1 MGGCPAG
8 GGARSLLNYIEE
20 HYNKF
25 FEEKRLDSRH
35 GQVEY
40 RLTMKYIKGV
50 LDDMEQSGRK
60 KDDIVIAD
68 IGAGTGRYAI
78 PLFEEGYDVTAVE
91 LVQHNL
97 GIMKQ
102 KCPAL
107 NCYKGNALKLKRIS
121 DESCDVVLLLGP
133 MYHLFSYEDK
143 CKAMSEAKRI
153 CKKGGTIFVAYL
165 MNEYGILTY
174 GFKERHIKE
183 VKEEGR
189 LTQEYQCISKEEHLY
204 DYVRVETI
212 NQLRKEAALERV
224 CLFTPDGPSN
234 YMRPF
239 LNQLSEEEFE
249 EFVSYVES
257 ICERKDLIGAAAHT
271 VDILKRV

>member
-1 MGGCPAG
+1 M
-8 GGARSLLNYIEE
+8 SYIEE

-25 FEEKRLDSRH
+25 YEEKRLDSRH

-40 RLTMKYIKGV
+40 RLTMKYIKRE
-50 LDDMEQSGRK
+50 LEKLEATGREK
-60 KDDIVIAD
+60 SDIVIAD

-78 PLFEEGYDVTAVE
+78 PLFLEGYDVTAVE

-102 KCPAL
+102 KCPTL
-107 NCYKGNALKLKRIS
+107 NCYKGNALKLKRM
-121 DESCDVVLLLGP
+121 EEASCDVVLLLGP

-143 CKAMSEAKRI
+143 LKALSEAKRI
-153 CKKGGTIFVAYL
+153 CKKDGIIFVAYL

-189 LTQEYQCISKEEHLY
+189 LTGDYQCISKEEHLY
-204 DYVRVETI
+204 DYVRIETI
-212 NQLRKEAALERV
+212 NRLREDLEINRV
-224 CLFTPDGPSN
+224 CLFTPDGPAN

-257 ICERKDLIGAAAHT
+257 ICERSDLIGAAAHT
-271 VDILKRV
+271 VDVLKKN

>member
-1 MGGCPAG
+1 M
-8 GGARSLLNYIEE
+8 SYLDE

-40 RLTMKYIKGV
+40 RLTAKRIKDV
-50 LDDMEQSGRK
+50 LNEIEKTGRK
-60 KDDIVIAD
+60 KGEIRVAD

-102 KCPAL
+102 KCPSL
-107 NCYKGNALKLKRIS
+107 NCYKGNALKLKRIP

-143 CKAMSEAKRI
+143 LKALSEAKRI
-153 CKKGGTIFVAYL
+153 CKCGGRIFVAYL
-165 MNEYGILTY
+165 MNEYGIITY
-174 GFKERHIKE
+174 GFKEKHILE
-183 VKEEGR
+183 VKSEGR
-189 LTQEYQCISKEEHLY
+189 LTDDYQCVSRVEHLY
-204 DYVRVETI
+204 DYVRIETI
-212 NQLRKEAALERV
+212 DALKNDASLKREI
-224 CLFTPDGPSN
+224 LFTPDGPAN

-257 ICERKDLIGAAAHT
+257 ISTRSDLMGAAAHT
-271 VDILKRV
+271 VDVLIKE